1 MLSYTDEFLPIGIAK
16 IVQTSER
23 ISSYLN
29 ISQRV
34 LPIFAL
40 ANIYIFSQ
48 SMLNWNIISSEKNIN
63 VKGLFNS
70 PGL

>member
-1 MLSYTDEFLPIGIAK
+1 MLSCADGFLPSTLAK
-16 IVQTSER
+16 IVQTSETQ
-23 ISSYLN
+23 INLN
-29 ISQRV
+29 VSQRV

-40 ANIYIFSQ
+40 ANIYIFLQ
-48 SMLNWNIISSEKNIN
+48 SMLNWNIISSEKNIY